1 MNAVVKTRP
10 AGTGGLEE
18 APGRLLG
25 GGGRGER
32 VEIRKGVHEAW
43 KQRGRRKARSWR
55 FWDDNECQGIRP
67 PDSAGH
73 RGSEADTDLT
83 SPWCRNGAGC
93 GQVCQQRAR
102 LGSCQGH
109 PGRTGPLEPKPR

>member
-25 GGGRGER
+25 GGGWGER
-32 VEIRKGVHEAW
+32 VEIRKGAHEAW

-55 FWDDNECQGIRP
+55 FWDDNECKESDHQTLW
-67 PDSAGH
+67 A
-73 RGSEADTDLT
+73 T
-83 SPWCRNGAGC
+83 GAL
-93 GQVCQQRAR
+93 R
-102 LGSCQGH
+102 
-109 PGRTGPLEPKPR
+109 RTQT